1 MLLAHYESGRARCWS
16 TTARPNPRQRRDPCR
31 RLRPLYAS
39 HFPVPHDYAP
49 ARHRRRAL
57 CGSRARRHRRC
68 GCRAMSDIIDMKAQ
82 RKKRR
87 PSVEAEQALRRAL
100 ARGSALRCLSL
111 KHEVALFIWRAAAV
125 ADSDPDK
132 GADFLEMARS
142 ACAERRWRN
151 PHPHR
156 LGISRQSG
164 EGSVAASPHA

>member
-1 MLLAHYESGRARCWS
+1 MKAAERGVGAPPPGLTHGNGETHAEGCGHS
-16 TTARPNPRQRRDPCR
+16 TQAIS
-31 RLRPLYAS
+31 LF
-39 HFPVPHDYAP
+39 HMII
-49 ARHRRRAL
+49 AL

-87 PSVEAEQALRRAL
+87 PSVGAEQALRRAL

-132 GADFLEMARS
+132 GADFLEMAAQRLRRKEVEEPTPAS
-142 ACAERRWRN
+142 ARD
-151 PHPHR
+151 
-156 LGISRQSG
+156 
-164 EGSVAASPHA
+164 